1 VHVQAC
7 RQKQQGTLCLHVA
20 IINAYQVLNVTHCC
34 CCRLLGNKLMGR
46 TKLCKPGSHAYD
58 EKMSAQVW
66 EASAEFAG
74 VPVQPQV

>member
-1 VHVQAC
+1 
-7 RQKQQGTLCLHVA
+7 
-20 IINAYQVLNVTHCC
+20 
-34 CCRLLGNKLMGR
+34 MGR

-58 EKMSAQVW
+58 EKMSAAVW